1 MDMQKLE
8 PKLSEL
14 VDHMSRAGYTEHYV
28 GAARRLAGLVIAHGE
43 QWDGW
48 DDARRWLSGRRGG
61 DHLMPLLTAMGRYD
75 ELGILPRTD
84 GAEPRRKPGAR
95 DSLGAGFAEVVDAYE
110 RVALESKKPSTVRKE
125 ASNAASF
132 LSRLASLG
140 PKSPCEATEDDV
152 LAVLTAPDGGPAY
165 SASHVSKVRIVLRT
179 AAEAGVEG
187 CAALASWLPVPRK
200 WRKVGPCITEKEAAS
215 IDAALGDPSSALTLR
230 DRAIGRLLLHTGMR
244 PSDVAA
250 MRTGSVRWEADEISI
265 AQQKT
270 GSPLTLPLT
279 PKVGNAIFDYVT
291 EERGANADAHLFVST
306 KWPFGGLTASS
317 VYKTSCAVLDAAGV
331 RCGDGD
337 ARGARLF
344 RRRAATAM
352 LGGGIDRAVAAS
364 VLGHTDAKT
373 TERYMQAD
381 VEGLRAHASL
391 DVSRFSGADEG
402 VVR

>member
-1 MDMQKLE
+1 M
-8 PKLSEL
+8 
-14 VDHMSRAGYTEHYV
+14 
-28 GAARRLAGLVIAHGE
+28 
-43 QWDGW
+43 
-48 DDARRWLSGRRGG
+48 
-61 DHLMPLLTAMGRYD
+61 
-75 ELGILPRTD
+75 
-84 GAEPRRKPGAR
+84 
-95 DSLGAGFAEVVDAYE
+95 
-110 RVALESKKPSTVRKE
+110 
-125 ASNAASF
+125 
-132 LSRLASLG
+132 
-140 PKSPCEATEDDV
+140 
-152 LAVLTAPDGGPAY
+152 
-165 SASHVSKVRIVLRT
+165 
-179 AAEAGVEG
+179 
-187 CAALASWLPVPRK
+187 
-200 WRKVGPCITEKEAAS
+200 
-215 IDAALGDPSSALTLR
+215 
-230 DRAIGRLLLHTGMR
+230 
-244 PSDVAA
+244 
-250 MRTGSVRWEADEISI
+250 RWEADEISI
-265 AQQKT
+265 VQQKT

-306 KWPFGGLTASS
+306 KWPFGGLTAAS

-391 DVSRFSGADEG
+391 DVSRFSRADEG